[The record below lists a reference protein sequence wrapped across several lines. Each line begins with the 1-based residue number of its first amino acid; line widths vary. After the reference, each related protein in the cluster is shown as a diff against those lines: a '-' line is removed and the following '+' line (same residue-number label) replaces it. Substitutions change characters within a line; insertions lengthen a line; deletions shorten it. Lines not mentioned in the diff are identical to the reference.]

1 MLLETRDLT
10 LDWQGGILLRHVAL
24 QLRAGEG
31 LWLSGPNGAG
41 KSTLMRTLA
50 GFERVASG
58 RILWDGQDITD
69 LPGHR
74 REGIALVPEGRLLAP
89 SLTVA
94 ETLRLGAGR
103 INRRTLDQRLSDVLG
118 RLPAIVARLNQ
129 PAGTLS
135 GGEAQMLSLGRA
147 LMSAPRLLLLDEPTL
162 GLSPA
167 AAAMVFAS
175 LKALKADG
183 MAILICDQDVQG
195 AAALADHL
203 IDIADQHLQSI
214 VSFGKETLS

>member
-1 MLLETRDLT
+1 MLLETRDLS
-10 LDWQGGILLRHVAL
+10 LGWQGGILLRHVAL

-41 KSTLMRTLA
+41 KSTLMRALA
-50 GFERVASG
+50 GVERVVSG

-74 REGIALVPEGRLLAP
+74 RDGVALVPEGRLLAP

-103 INRRTLDQRLSDVLG
+103 IDRRTFDQRLSDVLG
-118 RLPAIVARLNQ
+118 RLPALVARLEQ

-167 AAAMVFAS
+167 AAAMICAS

-183 MAILICDQDVQG
+183 MAILVCDQDVQCTAG
-195 AAALADHL
+195 LADHL
-203 IDIADQHLQSI
+203 IVIADQHLQPA
-214 VSFGKETLS
+214 VSFEKETFS

>member
-10 LDWQGGILLRHVAL
+10 LGWQGGILLRHVDL
-24 QLRAGEG
+24 HLHSGEG

-41 KSTLMRTLA
+41 KSTLMRALA
-50 GFERVASG
+50 GLERVVSG

-74 REGIALVPEGRLLAP
+74 RDGIALVPEGRLLAP

-103 INRRTLDQRLSDVLG
+103 INRKAFDQRLCAVLDRLPVIGG
-118 RLPAIVARLNQ
+118 RLDQA
-129 PAGTLS
+129 AGTLS

-167 AAAMVFAS
+167 AAAMILAS

-183 MAILICDQDVQG
+183 LAILICDQEVRG

-203 IDIADQHLQSI
+203 IDIADQRLQTVRSLA
-214 VSFGKETLS
+214 KETQS

>member
-10 LDWQGGILLRHVAL
+10 LGWQGGILLRHVDL
-24 QLRAGEG
+24 NLREGEG
-31 LWLSGPNGAG
+31 LWLSGTNGAG
-41 KSTLMRTLA
+41 KSTLMRALA
-50 GFERVASG
+50 GLERVVSG

-74 REGIALVPEGRLLAP
+74 RDGIALVPEGRLLAP

-103 INRRTLDQRLSDVLG
+103 INRGAFDQRLCAVLDRLPVIGG
-118 RLPAIVARLNQ
+118 RLDQ
-129 PAGTLS
+129 EAGTLS

-167 AAAMVFAS
+167 AAAMILGS

-183 MAILICDQDVQG
+183 LAILICDQEVQG

-203 IDIADQHLQSI
+203 IDIADQRLKP
-214 VSFGKETLS
+214 VSSLGKETQS